1 MTMTIPAAGAS
12 LLLHPHHAAA
22 HLLLILLLATCAAA
36 FYATSPAAALST
48 AAALRTNFI
57 TRPLSTII
65 SLSQQQQSPHMV
77 SNSSIGGYESLG
89 LSDDLITVTKSM
101 IWDSPTPVQQ
111 LSIPVILT
119 KMAHQLHDVA
129 TDNNDDDEDDDI
141 SINSLWCE
149 APTGSGKTAAFA
161 LPILQL
167 VLQHK
172 KQHENQKQTA
182 MGRTN
187 NIQQRRRLGRISTLI
202 LCPTRELAAQTTD
215 VLHQLVS
222 HLPNNNNS
230 NIDSKDKDNTIISI
244 EVVHGG
250 VPTEMQVT
258 RFTERHNS
266 GVGIDILVATP
277 GRLLDILRPK
287 RRKQQQQNAEMML
300 SSLERRINDALD
312 GKSMNSNGLNRSGS
326 ERGGKKQ
333 REIGGREDRH
343 SSTKG
348 RITASSLSLN
358 EIREMDL
365 INAALDDSDGDDS
378 ESDGDCGGTTT
389 IREMFRGLQ
398 YLVLDEADRLLGKA
412 FMDEMDEL
420 FSLLSINK
428 SSNSGSD
435 AVNKNS
441 RRQLKTMLF
450 SATFPEQI
458 EERVDRVLSRV
469 SGGVGRPL
477 RVSTTSYSSDGSALL
492 PLVSSSSSSS
502 SSDHITEG
510 EMGES
515 DSNHYLGHSSSD
527 DVGDLEQ
534 RFLGKRR
541 KNSNNDITPIQNTMP
556 DSGPNIRHRVIRLNE
571 GDRTQAL
578 RSLLEQQGHV
588 DDVSGG
594 DEENKVSNEWDR
606 VLVFVATRYAAEH
619 VARKLR
625 RLGMSAS
632 ELHGKLDQESREQRL
647 KLFRSGK
654 TRVLLATDL
663 AARGIDIRGCDLVIN
678 YDLPKSVSDYTH
690 RTGRT
695 GRAGN
700 SGVAISFVTGKSES
714 HFEFLEKGITPNST
728 NVNQRQRIE
737 REVLPNFAPDEE
749 VWKMES
755 AVATAS
761 VPGAVHSENGLEHD
775 RTFGGI
781 KGRRKSK
788 KDKLREAAAA
798 AEHQQL

>member
-1 MTMTIPAAGAS
+1 
-12 LLLHPHHAAA
+12 
-22 HLLLILLLATCAAA
+22 
-36 FYATSPAAALST
+36 
-48 AAALRTNFI
+48 
-57 TRPLSTII
+57 
-65 SLSQQQQSPHMV
+65 MV
-77 SNSSIGGYESLG
+77 INSSNGSYESLG

-101 IWDSPTPVQQ
+101 NWDSPTPVQQ
-111 LSIPVILT
+111 LSIPAILT
-119 KMAHQLHDVA
+119 KMARQLHDVA
-129 TDNNDDDEDDDI
+129 TDNDDDEDDVRCFD
-141 SINSLWCE
+141 SLWCE
-149 APTGSGKTAAFA
+149 ATTGSGKTAAFA

-167 VLQHK
+167 MLLQQQ

-182 MGRTN
+182 MGLTN
-187 NIQQRRRLGRISTLI
+187 HIRQRRRLGRISTLI
-202 LCPTRELAAQTTD
+202 LCPTRELAAQTAD
-215 VLHQLVS
+215 VLHRLVS
-222 HLPNNNNS
+222 HLPSNNNS
-230 NIDSKDKDNTIISI
+230 NIDGKDKDNTIISI

-250 VPTEMQVT
+250 VPTEMQMT

-266 GVGIDILVATP
+266 GEGIDILVATP

-287 RRKQQQQNAEMML
+287 RRKQQQEVML

-312 GKSMNSNGLNRSGS
+312 GKLMNSNGLHGSGS
-326 ERGGKKQ
+326 ERGAKKQ
-333 REIGGREDRH
+333 RQITGGREDRL

-348 RITASSLSLN
+348 GGRDRAGPRITASSLSLN

-378 ESDGDCGGTTT
+378 ESDGDRGGTTT

-420 FSLLSINK
+420 LSLLPISK
-428 SSNSGSD
+428 SSNSTSD
-435 AVNKNS
+435 TVNKNS

-477 RVSTTSYSSDGSALL
+477 RVSTTSYSFDGSALL

-515 DSNHYLGHSSSD
+515 DSNHFLGHSSSD

-534 RFLGKRR
+534 RFSGKRR

-588 DDVSGG
+588 D
-594 DEENKVSNEWDR
+594 NKVSHEWGR

-625 RLGMSAS
+625 RFGMSAS

-700 SGVAISFVTGKSES
+700 LGVAISFVTGKSES
-714 HFEFLEKGITPNST
+714 HFDFLEKGITPNST

-737 REVLPNFAPDEE
+737 REILPNFAPDEE

-761 VPGAVHSENGLEHD
+761 VPGAVHSEKGLEHD

-798 AEHQQL
+798 AEHQKL